1 MARPPPLNFGNGNG
15 NNGFLRK
22 PVGNGNNNSDPCEVQ
37 WNNGVGYARDSFDKE
52 YISVRNEHQCTMQF
66 GDKFL
71 FIDLKG
77 LRRDEFIE
85 NIPLIYE
92 KPTDDG
98 YYTWLIYTEDAEQ
111 LFVAT
116 KALSIL
122 EIGTIHMDI
131 AKRVNAKKIHAA
143 GELKVDGESIT
154 FNLQSGT
161 YMKPA
166 MQKKGNRCRTDYF
179 EELVI
184 KKVKMYLGD
193 NAKDIE
199 ESLINKDNLPI
210 TGEELAL
217 YEEYGAL
224 ITKYD
229 SFEACKAAN
238 QRKNGGS
245 TRKKRRS
252 KRKTNKRV
260 RR

>member
-1 MARPPPLNFGNGNG
+1 MAGPPPPLNLDNFSS
-15 NNGFLRK
+15 FLRK
-22 PVGNGNNNSDPCEVQ
+22 RNNRNNNNGPHPCEVQ
-37 WNNGVGYARDSFDKE
+37 WDNGVGYARDNFDKE
-52 YISVRNEHQCTMQF
+52 FISVRNEHQCTVQF

-71 FIDLKG
+71 FIDLKD

-98 YYTWLIYTEDAEQ
+98 YYTWLIYTEDTKQ

-184 KKVKMYLGD
+184 KKVKMYLGE
-193 NAKDIE
+193 NAKDTE
-199 ESLINKDNLPI
+199 EPLINKDNLPI
-210 TGEELAL
+210 TGEELTL
-217 YEEYGAL
+217 YESYGAL
-224 ITKYD
+224 ITQYD
-229 SFEACKAAN
+229 SFDKCKAAN

-252 KRKTNKRV
+252 KRKTNKRT